1 MKGIIFQVKSFP
13 LLCRVMQG
21 AERWK
26 CSVALFPNG
35 HPFWDRLVSSPLSPV
50 SSGNERSISV
60 DFQWKKSAWR
70 PPSWILSFLV
80 VHPLWKSSCRN
91 SASFSFMFVP
101 EPQRECG
108 WSRVRGWKK
117 ENDPRIT
124 FTIDTTQVYLLKL
137 KWGRSTGAFVE
148 SETFSLCHGN
158 IFAHFQAC
166 FSCLTCSLLFSIYIK
181 RRLVLSLPS
190 EEMVSPGKQKSVC
203 LWKKAMTKLN
213 T

>member
-35 HPFWDRLVSSPLSPV
+35 HPFWDRLVSSPLSLV

-60 DFQWKKSAWR
+60 DFQWKKISMET
-70 PPSWILSFLV
+70 SILNPEFSGRLSPV
-80 VHPLWKSSCRN
+80 EDSCRN

-124 FTIDTTQVYLLKL
+124 FTIDTTQIYLLKL

-181 RRLVLSLPS
+181 EDWFYHSLLRKWFLLES
-190 EEMVSPGKQKSVC
+190 RSQSVFE
-203 LWKKAMTKLN
+203 KKAMTKLN